1 MVEPQKLSE
10 DSFWNQQ
17 PKLPVMDDVFTGLK
31 KQFSLPNKVAAKFK
45 IGKPAIDLHV
55 LEMNRAQNLLILLR
69 AVLKKVPFEQI
80 KTHILECNT
89 TIVDEQF
96 NEGLIKCLPKPN
108 EMQKLEQLKKN
119 GTNLSA
125 IEDFI
130 ASLLDI
136 ERLVPRLECMNFKVR
151 YNEMILNLEPDMKNG
166 IAACKEVIASTKFK
180 KILSVILSIGNF
192 LNSGQSGN
200 NARALGFE
208 LNVLPKLNDIKTTDK
223 KSTLLQYIVETI
235 KTKFPEVLS
244 FSSELV
250 RVKKAACLK
259 TSFIEETIRNLSSSS
274 EMLKSEVENQN
285 VHRLDGDKFVEVMS
299 PFSLECSQQV
309 EHLEDLLKQLQQ
321 SYMKV
326 GEVFTFDV
334 MSYSMEECFSNI
346 TFFGDM
352 FMTTYANL
360 YGILEAVEP
369 ERQPL
374 RPRNIKLAEWNR
386 LLSVKVQLTRLTK
399 EGLF

>member
-1 MVEPQKLSE
+1 
-10 DSFWNQQ
+10 
-17 PKLPVMDDVFTGLK
+17 MDDVFTGLK

-250 RVKKAACLK
+250 RVKKTACLK